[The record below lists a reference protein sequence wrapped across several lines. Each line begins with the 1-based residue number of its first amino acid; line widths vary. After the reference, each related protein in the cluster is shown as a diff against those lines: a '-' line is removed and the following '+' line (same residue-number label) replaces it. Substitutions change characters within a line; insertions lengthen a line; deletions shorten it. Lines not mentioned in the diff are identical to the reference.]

1 MKLFELTR
9 ETTIQG
15 NIRLSVWKDG
25 EEKKVWTQ
33 KCVDDLDGYV
43 WCNPKLCGWKDMEVN
58 YIFCPGDGLL
68 HIELAESEG

>member
-43 WCNPKLCGWKDMEVN
+43 WCNPKLC
-58 YIFCPGDGLL
+58 
-68 HIELAESEG
+68 